1 MPAHKDNL
9 MTVGEL
15 ARRVGVTVRTIQYYD
30 QKGLLHPS
38 SKSEQNQRLYST
50 DDEER
55 LYRIL
60 TLKFLGFSLTQI
72 KEAEGIDDCQK
83 LSGALDHR
91 MCELE
96 RESMEILRNINTIS
110 NLKEHLAASESVR
123 WSDFAQAISDMQNRE
138 DVLWM
143 AINGEGCDESSVP
156 ELTHEVINRWHELMG
171 DTIEAMHDGVQPRDE
186 RGRELAA
193 RFERLG
199 GMPSALTGL
208 KRLANQRVQGPKKY
222 GRDFYA
228 GIQRRTL
235 SFLKDA
241 LEALHEQAL
250 HATHSYL
257 QKHKLFLSMK
267 NQAPNRAPDQ
277 ITALIGMPRRSP
289 AFSRAAL
296 DHDVASP
303 VNILTRFRE
312 RKDDDRFMD
321 DDQQVQPQVR
331 ALLSGR
337 SGLRQ
342 PRANNGR
349 GQGDD
354 RADRARRLQNHD
366 FQRR

>member
-1 MPAHKDNL
+1 MPAHKDGL

-156 ELTHEVINRWHELMG
+156 ELTHEVIDRWHELMG

-186 RGRELAA
+186 RGRELRAPRRHAQRPDRPQAPRQPTHTRPQEVRSRLLRGHPTQNAQLPQRRARGAA
-193 RFERLG
+193 RAGVTHDPLILAEVQVISVNEKPGPKQGARPDHSLDRHAT
-199 GMPSALTGL
+199 P
-208 KRLANQRVQGPKKY
+208 LAN
-222 GRDFYA
+222 F
-228 GIQRRTL
+228 
-235 SFLKDA
+235 
-241 LEALHEQAL
+241 
-250 HATHSYL
+250 
-257 QKHKLFLSMK
+257 
-267 NQAPNRAPDQ
+267 
-277 ITALIGMPRRSP
+277 
-289 AFSRAAL
+289 FSC
-296 DHDVASP
+296 S
-303 VNILTRFRE
+303 T
-312 RKDDDRFMD
+312 
-321 DDQQVQPQVR
+321 
-331 ALLSGR
+331 
-337 SGLRQ
+337 
-342 PRANNGR
+342 
-349 GQGDD
+349 
-354 RADRARRLQNHD
+354 
-366 FQRR
+366 

>member
-1 MPAHKDNL
+1 MPAHKDGL

-60 TLKFLGFSLTQI
+60 TLKFLGFSLAQI

-91 MCELE
+91 MYELE

-156 ELTHEVINRWHELMG
+156 ELTHEVIDRWHELMG

-199 GMPSALTGL
+199 GMSSALTGL
-208 KRLANQRVQGPKKY
+208 KRLANQRTQGPKKY

-241 LEALHEQAL
+241 LEALHEQA
-250 HATHSYL
+250 
-257 QKHKLFLSMK
+257 
-267 NQAPNRAPDQ
+267 
-277 ITALIGMPRRSP
+277 
-289 AFSRAAL
+289 
-296 DHDVASP
+296 
-303 VNILTRFRE
+303 
-312 RKDDDRFMD
+312 
-321 DDQQVQPQVR
+321 
-331 ALLSGR
+331 
-337 SGLRQ
+337 
-342 PRANNGR
+342 
-349 GQGDD
+349 
-354 RADRARRLQNHD
+354 
-366 FQRR
+366 

>member
-91 MCELE
+91 MYELE

-110 NLKEHLAASESVR
+110 NLKEHLTASESVR

-156 ELTHEVINRWHELMG
+156 ELTHEVIDRWHELMG

-208 KRLANQRVQGPKKY
+208 KRLANQRTQGPKKY
-222 GRDFYA
+222 VETSTRASNAERSASSKTRSRRCTSRRDT
-228 GIQRRTL
+228 RL
-235 SFLKDA
+235 
-241 LEALHEQAL
+241 
-250 HATHSYL
+250 TH
-257 QKHKLFLSMK
+257 
-267 NQAPNRAPDQ
+267 
-277 ITALIGMPRRSP
+277 TCRST
-289 AFSRAAL
+289 SC
-296 DHDVASP
+296 SC
-303 VNILTRFRE
+303 
-312 RKDDDRFMD
+312 
-321 DDQQVQPQVR
+321 Q
-331 ALLSGR
+331 
-337 SGLRQ
+337 
-342 PRANNGR
+342 
-349 GQGDD
+349 
-354 RADRARRLQNHD
+354 
-366 FQRR
+366 

>member
-1 MPAHKDNL
+1 MPAYKDDL

-96 RESMEILRNINTIS
+96 RESMEILRNINT
-110 NLKEHLAASESVR
+110 
-123 WSDFAQAISDMQNRE
+123 SDMQNRE

-208 KRLANQRVQGPKKY
+208 KRLANQRTQGPKKY

-241 LEALHEQAL
+241 LEALHEQA
-250 HATHSYL
+250 
-257 QKHKLFLSMK
+257 
-267 NQAPNRAPDQ
+267 
-277 ITALIGMPRRSP
+277 
-289 AFSRAAL
+289 
-296 DHDVASP
+296 
-303 VNILTRFRE
+303 
-312 RKDDDRFMD
+312 
-321 DDQQVQPQVR
+321 
-331 ALLSGR
+331 
-337 SGLRQ
+337 
-342 PRANNGR
+342 
-349 GQGDD
+349 
-354 RADRARRLQNHD
+354 
-366 FQRR
+366 